1 MIDNFFLGVSKMEGF
16 IIAAVV
22 VAWFCSLVYCVIK
35 AEYSET
41 PLFWLGFG
49 VVILCSGL
57 GFVIQ
62 QEIYEQKEGP
72 CLAYEERSVYDPAL
86 KIMRKVDV
94 CVERGVWKE

>member
-1 MIDNFFLGVSKMEGF
+1 MEGF
-16 IIAAVV
+16 IIAAAAAAV

-35 AEYSET
+35 AEHSET
-41 PLFWLGFG
+41 PLLWLGLG

-62 QEIYEQKEGP
+62 QKIDEQKEGP

-94 CVERGVWKE
+94 CIERGVWKE

>member
-1 MIDNFFLGVSKMEGF
+1 MEGF

-22 VAWFCSLVYCVIK
+22 VTWLASVIFCFDRAIRSNRPLVWMLSAVM
-35 AEYSET
+35 
-41 PLFWLGFG
+41 LLVLGF
-49 VVILCSGL
+49 

-62 QEIYEQKEGP
+62 AGIDANNSGP

-86 KIMRKVDV
+86 KIMRKADV

>member
-1 MIDNFFLGVSKMEGF
+1 MEGF

-22 VAWFCSLVYCVIK
+22 VAWFASAMLCFVRATSSNHSSAWILSGAMLLI
-35 AEYSET
+35 
-41 PLFWLGFG
+41 LGF
-49 VVILCSGL
+49 

-62 QEIYEQKEGP
+62 ASIDANDSGP

-86 KIMRKVDV
+86 KITRKADF

>member
-1 MIDNFFLGVSKMEGF
+1 MEGF

-22 VAWFCSLVYCVIK
+22 VAWFCSLMFCLIMAVH
-35 AEYSET
+35 SEKT
-41 PLFWLGFG
+41 PLLLLWLGLG
-49 VVILCSGL
+49 VVILCSSL

-62 QEIYEQKEGP
+62 QGIDEQKKGP

-86 KIMRKVDV
+86 KTMRKADV

>member
-1 MIDNFFLGVSKMEGF
+1 MEGF

-22 VAWFCSLVYCVIK
+22 VAWLASVIFCFDRVIRSNHSSAWMLSVAVLLVI
-35 AEYSET
+35 
-41 PLFWLGFG
+41 GF
-49 VVILCSGL
+49 

-62 QEIYEQKEGP
+62 ASIDANNSGP

-86 KIMRKVDV
+86 KIVRKADV

>member
-1 MIDNFFLGVSKMEGF
+1 MEGF
-16 IIAAVV
+16 ITAAVI
-22 VAWFCSLVYCVIK
+22 VAWFCSLVYCGIK
-35 AEYSET
+35 SDHSET
-41 PLFWLGFG
+41 PLLWLGLG

-62 QEIYEQKEGP
+62 QEIDEQKEGP

-86 KIMRKVDV
+86 KVMRKADV

>member
-1 MIDNFFLGVSKMEGF
+1 MEGF

-22 VAWFCSLVYCVIK
+22 VAWFASAVFCFDRTSRSNRPFVWILSGVILVV
-35 AEYSET
+35 
-41 PLFWLGFG
+41 LGF
-49 VVILCSGL
+49 

-62 QEIYEQKEGP
+62 ASIDANDSGP

>member
-1 MIDNFFLGVSKMEGF
+1 MEGF

-22 VAWFCSLVYCVIK
+22 VAWFASVIFCFDRSIRSNSPFVWMLGAVMLLV
-35 AEYSET
+35 
-41 PLFWLGFG
+41 LGF
-49 VVILCSGL
+49 

-62 QEIYEQKEGP
+62 ASIDANDSGP

-94 CVERGVWKE
+94 CIERGVWKE

>member
-1 MIDNFFLGVSKMEGF
+1 MEGF

-22 VAWFCSLVYCVIK
+22 VAWFASVIFCFDRAIRSNRPFVWMLSAVMLVV
-35 AEYSET
+35 
-41 PLFWLGFG
+41 LGF
-49 VVILCSGL
+49 

-62 QEIYEQKEGP
+62 AAIDSNESGP

-86 KIMRKVDV
+86 KIMRKADV

>member
-1 MIDNFFLGVSKMEGF
+1 MEGF

-35 AEYSET
+35 AEHSET
-41 PLFWLGFG
+41 PFLSFAWLGLG

-62 QEIYEQKEGP
+62 QEIDEQKEGP

-86 KIMRKVDV
+86 KIMRKADV

>member
-1 MIDNFFLGVSKMEGF
+1 MEGF

-22 VAWFCSLVYCVIK
+22 VAWFASVAFCFARAATSNHPPAWVLSGVMLVI
-35 AEYSET
+35 
-41 PLFWLGFG
+41 LGF
-49 VVILCSGL
+49 

-62 QEIYEQKEGP
+62 ASIDANNSGP
-72 CLAYEERSVYDPAL
+72 CLAYEELSVYDPAL

>member
-1 MIDNFFLGVSKMEGF
+1 MEGF

-22 VAWFCSLVYCVIK
+22 VAWLASVIFCFDRAIRSNRPLVWMLSAVVL
-35 AEYSET
+35 
-41 PLFWLGFG
+41 LFLGF
-49 VVILCSGL
+49 

-62 QEIYEQKEGP
+62 ASIDSNDSGP

-86 KIMRKVDV
+86 KIVRKADV

>member
-1 MIDNFFLGVSKMEGF
+1 MEGF

-22 VAWFCSLVYCVIK
+22 VAWLASVIFCFDRAIRSNCPFVWMLSAAMLLI
-35 AEYSET
+35 
-41 PLFWLGFG
+41 LGF
-49 VVILCSGL
+49 

-62 QEIYEQKEGP
+62 ASIDANDSGP

-86 KIMRKVDV
+86 KIMRKADV